1 MKNDELNEKVVK
13 YEEAVSIVRAY
24 EDIIKTKKKNI
35 ICVVYRQGL
44 IFKRFKEKDNLVRI
58 IKEFGISKS
67 NMIFKINIVKLVDKY
82 PKLKRLLLSMHSM
95 KNYFRRI
102 K

>member
-58 IKEFGISKS
+58 IKEFGISKP
-67 NMIFKINIVKLVDKY
+67 NMIFKINSEIS
-82 PKLKRLLLSMHSM
+82 R
-95 KNYFRRI
+95 
-102 K
+102 

>member
-24 EDIIKTKKKNI
+24 EDIIKTKKNI

>member
-67 NMIFKINIVKLVDKY
+67 NMIFKINSEIS
-82 PKLKRLLLSMHSM
+82 R
-95 KNYFRRI
+95 
-102 K
+102 

>member
-44 IFKRFKEKDNLVRI
+44 IFKRFKGKDNLVRI

-67 NMIFKINIVKLVDKY
+67 NMIFKINSEIS
-82 PKLKRLLLSMHSM
+82 R
-95 KNYFRRI
+95 
-102 K
+102 

>member
-44 IFKRFKEKDNLVRI
+44 IFKRFKEKDNL
-58 IKEFGISKS
+58 E
-67 NMIFKINIVKLVDKY
+67 
-82 PKLKRLLLSMHSM
+82 
-95 KNYFRRI
+95 
-102 K
+102 